1 MSSVNLADLKPSQAA
16 TILSLNI
23 DHKIQHRFAA
33 LGLRYGQQV
42 QLIRQA
48 WMQGP
53 LHLRVG
59 MTEIMLRRC
68 DARQISIAVLDGTGE
83 SV

>member
-1 MSSVNLADLKPSQAA
+1 MSSINLTDLKSSQVA
-16 TILSLNI
+16 TILALNI
-23 DHKIQHRFAA
+23 DHKMQHRFAA
-33 LGLRYGQQV
+33 LGLRCGQQV
-42 QLIRQA
+42 HLLRRA

-68 DARQISIAVLDGTGE
+68 DARQISIAILDGIGE
-83 SV
+83 AA